1 MFKIILFQQKK
12 MLFLSEA
19 AIIIFSFWGFYAK
32 VSCSDDSL
40 RDYCEQLA
48 DFYFNPEKNGK

>member
-1 MFKIILFQQKK
+1 
-12 MLFLSEA
+12 MLFLSVA
-19 AIIIFSFWGFYAK
+19 SIIIFSFWCFCAK

-48 DFYFNPEKNGK
+48 DFYFNPEKDGK

>member
-1 MFKIILFQQKK
+1 MFQQKK